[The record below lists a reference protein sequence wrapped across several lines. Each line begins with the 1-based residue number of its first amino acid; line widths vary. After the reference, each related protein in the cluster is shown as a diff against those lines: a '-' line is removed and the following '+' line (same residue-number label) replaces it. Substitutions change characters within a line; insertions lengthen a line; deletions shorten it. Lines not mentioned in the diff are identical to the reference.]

1 MSQAEETRL
10 DLTLICAEKDI
21 PEEGALLTRTVK
33 GKRVVLCR
41 SKRSETGIVA
51 FNSRCPHMNGPL
63 AYGRVVDG
71 QVICPWHFFRFDIV
85 TGETIACESMM
96 RLEVYGVRVD
106 GGNVYVE
113 L

>member
-1 MSQAEETRL
+1 L
-10 DLTLICAEKDI
+10 GLTLICAEKDI
-21 PEEGALLTRTVK
+21 PEEGSLLTRTVK
-33 GKRVVLCR
+33 GKRVVLSR

-51 FNSRCPHMNGPL
+51 FNNRCPHMSGPL
-63 AYGRVVDG
+63 SYGRVVDG
-71 QVICPWHFFRFDIV
+71 QVICPWHFFRFDTV

-96 RLEVYGVRVD
+96 KLEVYRVKVD

>member
-1 MSQAEETRL
+1 VSQVEETKL
-10 DLTLICAEKDI
+10 DLALICAENDV

-33 GKRVVLCR
+33 GKRVVLSR

-51 FNSRCPHMNGPL
+51 FNNRCPHMSGPL
-63 AYGRVVDG
+63 GYGRVVDG
-71 QVICPWHFFRFDIV
+71 QVICPWHFFRFDTV

-96 RLEVYGVRVD
+96 KLEVYRVKVI